1 MIGRKTEQALLK
13 KALESS
19 ESEFVMI
26 YGRRRVGKTY
36 LVREFFHN
44 DFVFSCTGIAKGTR
58 QEQLINFYSELSR
71 KILQKTLPLPA
82 NWMEAF
88 ELLRTVVEEAEDNRK
103 IIFLDEVPWMY
114 TQKSDFLKAL
124 EHFWNGWASS
134 QRNIILIICGS
145 AASWMVKKMI
155 RDKGGLHNR
164 ITIPIKLTPFTLAET
179 RDYLVSKRISWDLKT
194 ISECYMILGGIPY
207 YLNLLE
213 RGMSLSQNID
223 RLFFAETALLGSEF
237 ENLYASLFKDS
248 RGYIKIVEILSKKK
262 MGFTRDEVVKKGK
275 FKDGGN
281 ISEKLEDLEECG
293 FIRKYPAKGQIANLY
308 QLSDFYTLFYFTF
321 IKKGAFGDED
331 FWMHMQGS
339 HAYETWGGLSFERL
353 CFSHLQQIK
362 QALGVSGI
370 STKAY
375 AYYGKGCQIDMILER
390 ADRNVNVFE
399 IKYCDGPFSISAA
412 YAERLNERK
421 RLVSSTFK
429 NKISCSTIMITVD
442 GVKAN
447 EYAAAALQ
455 RELLLK
461 DLFL

>member
-71 KILQKTLPLPA
+71 KVPHKTLPLPA

-88 ELLRTVVEEAEDNRK
+88 ELLRTVVEEADDNRK

-114 TQKSDFLKAL
+114 TQKSDYLKAL

-155 RDKGGLHNR
+155 RDKDGFHNR

-179 RDYLVSKRISWDLKT
+179 RDYLVSKKISWDLKT

-248 RGYIKIVEILSKKK
+248 RDYIKIVEILSKKK
-262 MGFTRDEVVKKGK
+262 MCK
-275 FKDGGN
+275 N
-281 ISEKLEDLEECG
+281 I
-293 FIRKYPAKGQIANLY
+293 
-308 QLSDFYTLFYFTF
+308 
-321 IKKGAFGDED
+321 
-331 FWMHMQGS
+331 
-339 HAYETWGGLSFERL
+339 
-353 CFSHLQQIK
+353 
-362 QALGVSGI
+362 
-370 STKAY
+370 
-375 AYYGKGCQIDMILER
+375 
-390 ADRNVNVFE
+390 
-399 IKYCDGPFSISAA
+399 
-412 YAERLNERK
+412 
-421 RLVSSTFK
+421 
-429 NKISCSTIMITVD
+429 
-442 GVKAN
+442 
-447 EYAAAALQ
+447 
-455 RELLLK
+455 
-461 DLFL
+461 